1 MGRWR
6 IEREE
11 EPSAWK
17 GIAAGAIAGLVATA
31 AMTGFQS
38 LWSAASKVMG
48 DGEDEDDVAHTSQG
62 GQKEQQSSDQDES
75 STVKVAEIVAD
86 KILGRTLDESGKKLA
101 GEVVHFAF
109 GAVTGAEYGAL
120 AEYVPTTTLGAGMPF
135 GASVWLTADEIALPA
150 LGLSKPP
157 TAYPP
162 SLHLY
167 AFSAH
172 LVYGFTLEAVR
183 KLVRRM
189 M

>member
-1 MGRWR
+1 MASWK
-6 IEREE
+6 IEREDA
-11 EPSAWK
+11 PSAWK
-17 GIAAGAIAGLVATA
+17 GIAAGVVAGLVATA
-31 AMTGFQS
+31 AMTGFQG
-38 LWSAASKVMG
+38 LWSEASKAMS
-48 DGEDEDDVAHTSQG
+48 DGEDEVEHSGQG
-62 GQKEQQSSDQDES
+62 GQKEQQRADQDES
-75 STVKVAEIVAD
+75 STVKVAQIVAD
-86 KILGRTLDESGKKLA
+86 KVLGRTLDEPGKKFG

-120 AEYVPTTTLGAGMPF
+120 AEYIPIATAGAGMPF

-189 M
+189 L